1 MELLLSV
8 GSQVGTGIC
17 EAIPLTQSRETNVP
31 TLVHTLGITIDNTQK
46 IKNNNVNA
54 WQLMSYTYKATPR
67 QKKKKEKVIFQHC
80 FTEKASHKN
89 PMY

>member
-17 EAIPLTQSRETNVP
+17 EAIPLTQYRETNVP
-31 TLVHTLGITIDNTQK
+31 TLVHTLGITINNTQK
-46 IKNNNVNA
+46 IKTNNVNA
-54 WQLMSYTYKATPR
+54 RQLMSYTYKVTPR
-67 QKKKKEKVIFQHC
+67 QWKEKVIFQHC